1 MQKNKKM
8 GKKMKTVQPEG
19 KDGVINNDKMDI
31 FLNELRG
38 AALKKAGDTFLTN
51 ACVGVYMTCVE
62 NSAGKMGVS
71 YTWRDENL
79 VPHLCR
85 GIKDAGSLHGKKM
98 SDIIELINSP
108 SSLERSLAM
117 AGVNSLLNISMELEA
132 QQGDMLLYLRDKYK
146 GEKVAMIGHFPFADE
161 MKKWAGEFH
170 VIEKNPVGDDL
181 TFERG
186 REFLNKAA
194 AVIITGTTILNKSFI
209 EVISECK
216 NSFNVMLGPTVPPS
230 DLLFD
235 CGVSAIVAIRALD
248 NARLYSS
255 IAEGAIVPRF
265 KGSEMVTYCRE
276 KLNLPQ
282 GDFRNRI

>member
-1 MQKNKKM
+1 MKETTVKNL
-8 GKKMKTVQPEG
+8 
-19 KDGVINNDKMDI
+19 NRMDV

-38 AALKKAGDTFLTN
+38 EADEKAENIILTN

-85 GIKDAGSLHGKKM
+85 GIKDAGSLYGKKM
-98 SDIIELINSP
+98 KEIIGLINSD

-117 AGVNSLLNISMELEA
+117 AGINSLLNVSLGLEA
-132 QQGDMLLYLRDKYK
+132 QTGDMLLYLRDKYK

-161 MKKWAGEFH
+161 IKKWAGEFH

-181 TFERG
+181 TFEGG
-186 REFLNKAA
+186 RKFLNEAA
-194 AVIITGTTILNKSFI
+194 AVVITGTTILNKSFI

-230 DLLFD
+230 ALLFD
-235 CGVSAIVAIRALD
+235 YGVSAIVAIRALD

-265 KGSEMVTYCRE
+265 KGSEMVTYCRK
-276 KLNLPQ
+276 KLDLPQ

>member
-1 MQKNKKM
+1 VSKVKESGSKFSKIDFFLKELQTEAKNSAK
-8 GKKMKTVQPEG
+8 GS
-19 KDGVINNDKMDI
+19 
-31 FLNELRG
+31 FLV
-38 AALKKAGDTFLTN
+38 N

-62 NSAGKMGVS
+62 NSLGEMGVS

-85 GIKDAGSLHGKKM
+85 GIRDAGSLHGKPM
-98 SDIIELINSP
+98 EEIIDLINSP

-117 AGVNSLLNISMELEA
+117 AGINSLLNSNLSMKA
-132 QQGDMLLYLRDKYK
+132 QSGDMLMYLRENFK
-146 GEKVAMIGHFPFADE
+146 GKKIAMVGHFPFAE
-161 MKKWAGEFH
+161 EIRKWAGEFH
-170 VIEKNPVGDDL
+170 VIERNPVGDDVL
-181 TFERG
+181 FKG
-186 REFLNKAA
+186 AGQKYLNEADA
-194 AVIITGTTILNKSFI
+194 TIITGTTILNKSFI

-230 DLLFD
+230 AVLFNY
-235 CGVSAIVAIRALD
+235 GVSAIVAIKTID

-276 KLNLPQ
+276 KLELPK
-282 GDFRNRI
+282 GDFRTRI